1 MNLLY
6 KKSDER
12 ATPKTH
18 SFDLIFCMW
27 TYIGQENGNQLRG
40 NWILNFLSFW
50 LTLLQVAEIISD
62 LMEPLTGVAQDES
75 TEDLFSTPSTLAS
88 KLRKAGLR

>member
-1 MNLLY
+1 MTVIVVFT
-6 KKSDER
+6 S
-12 ATPKTH
+12 P
-18 SFDLIFCMW
+18 
-27 TYIGQENGNQLRG
+27 
-40 NWILNFLSFW
+40 LS
-50 LTLLQVAEIISD
+50 LQVAEIISD